1 MEEQGQV
8 QIIKAK
14 KLAKEVA
21 DSGRKLRVA
30 AYCRVSTTSDEQI
43 DSFNS
48 QMTYYKTLIE
58 SNPNWVNAGIYADEG
73 ITGTAAEKRPDFMRM
88 ITDAMQGR
96 IDVILV
102 KSLSRFARN
111 TVDTLNYVRAL
122 KEKKVYV
129 RFEEEHID
137 TATEQGELLIT
148 VLSSVAQQEVQNTS
162 EHVKKGLSMMMS
174 KGDLV
179 GFNSCL
185 GYNYDEKTKK
195 ITINEKE
202 AEIIRYIFKRY
213 LEGIGTT
220 VLARELGQHGWKT
233 KYGSAHWCDSTILGI
248 LKNEKYK
255 GDLLQGKTFTVDPI
269 TKKRLDNRG
278 ESDKFYLTN
287 HHEPIVSVD
296 EWERANAMLQKRSYV
311 RRLNPDGT
319 RSRFSRTYPF
329 SSLLECGFCGKPLSR
344 RSWRSG
350 KNYEKTIWQCMGYAK
365 DGKHT
370 CPNSKG
376 IPEEEI
382 GNAFVDAYNR
392 VVGSDSTFL
401 EDFIQ
406 KSEDYLRRSNLKTL
420 FGQNERKLKDC
431 QTRMDQIAG
440 LLVDGQLSQEAYDRK
455 FKEIS
460 IEKGKLQKE
469 KEELDYKGDTEANA
483 IKNLEAFR
491 KAAVEHNGK
500 KMDSFMPE
508 IFDACVEKIIV
519 GGKDDAGNPDPYM
532 MTFVFK
538 KGFGPT
544 LQSEKGDLQ
553 GKSHTPILTF
563 DHFWRHVTFVP
574 MGDAERQK
582 VQKDFIRI
590 VVAVDFS

>member
-220 VLARELGQHGWKT
+220 VLARELGEHGWKT

-269 TKKRLDNRG
+269 TKKRLENRG

-329 SSLLECGFCGKPLSR
+329 SFAPRMRFLREAIEPPFLAEREELREDDLAVHGLRQRRQAHLPQQQRDPGGRDRQRLRGRLQPGRGVGFHLPGGFHPEIGGLPPAEQPQDAVRAERKEAEGLPSRGWTRSPAFWWTASCPRKPMTGSSR
-344 RSWRSG
+344 RSPSRRASCRRRKRSSTTKG
-350 KNYEKTIWQCMGYAK
+350 DYRGQRHQEPRGFPEGRRRAQWEE
-365 DGKHT
+365 DGLLHA
-370 CPNSKG
+370 G
-376 IPEEEI
+376 
-382 GNAFVDAYNR
+382 D
-392 VVGSDSTFL
+392 
-401 EDFIQ
+401 
-406 KSEDYLRRSNLKTL
+406 LRRL
-420 FGQNERKLKDC
+420 C
-431 QTRMDQIAG
+431 
-440 LLVDGQLSQEAYDRK
+440 
-455 FKEIS
+455 
-460 IEKGKLQKE
+460 
-469 KEELDYKGDTEANA
+469 
-483 IKNLEAFR
+483 
-491 KAAVEHNGK
+491 
-500 KMDSFMPE
+500 
-508 IFDACVEKIIV
+508 
-519 GGKDDAGNPDPYM
+519 
-532 MTFVFK
+532 
-538 KGFGPT
+538 
-544 LQSEKGDLQ
+544 
-553 GKSHTPILTF
+553 
-563 DHFWRHVTFVP
+563 
-574 MGDAERQK
+574 
-582 VQKDFIRI
+582 
-590 VVAVDFS
+590 